1 MLVLSGLPSGCFAYV
16 PRHARYAGGVVLVVP
31 VTPALSMSQGVG
43 AFLRGLGC
51 TVHQSRQADFKNQYV
66 GVLLSCPIWVSE
78 SLLSLPRP
86 PSHGSLSVH
95 AALPW

>member
-1 MLVLSGLPSGCFAYV
+1 MLALSGLPDGCFAYQ
-16 PRHARYAGGVVLVVP
+16 PRSARYAGCVVLVVP
-31 VTPALSMSQGVG
+31 VASALSMPGGVG

-51 TVHQSRQADFKNQYV
+51 TVQATKQADFKQKYV
-66 GVLLSCPIWVSE
+66 GVLLSCPVWVAE

-86 PSHGSLSVH
+86 VSHGSLSVH